1 MVDGARRL
9 EEALAKLPV
18 FRGVVWRGAGFE
30 LTTPVTLH
38 VPLPTSKDV
47 RVASENFRAP
57 VLHAIVS
64 GSGRE
69 VGPLSR
75 HPAEAEVALL
85 PGTVLTPATG
95 VHVIE
100 GFRVQVVREV
110 LPSGDSAPQVSDED
124 LAPLLM
130 AARLASPVEITSPGR
145 FFVD

>member
-30 LTTPVTLH
+30 LTTPLTLH

-57 VLHAIVS
+57 VLHAIIS

-110 LPSGDSAPQVSDED
+110 LPSGESALHVADED
-124 LAPLLM
+124 LAPLL
-130 AARLASPVEITSPGR
+130 AVARSAPPVDITSPGR